1 MNFGDQTAI
10 VVTTYYPTWY
20 KGKIK
25 SIAEIDKVRGDI
37 ALQFIDSVGREGYH
51 LVLVD
56 GKSSESFLSEISR
69 VGKVHIVEQEMKR
82 SPRKRLALRIASAI
96 PSVKAI
102 VLTEPEKL
110 SLIPSIPLITKPIQE
125 GNADIVIPKRN
136 DALFRL
142 TYPPFQYDSET
153 KANKRFN
160 EMLRSYPLLSRQS
173 DDFDAFFGP
182 RVMKNEKDVVEM
194 FIQKFAI
201 DKNMVSPKIKHFD
214 PEEYGNTLYFPIA
227 LALRAGLRVVNVEIP
242 FSYPQ
247 KQKENEEQ
255 GSKKTF
261 VEKRNEQSEGIL
273 ANVDYFL
280 SSLKEKDALKIGNAV
295 R

>member
-69 VGKVHIVEQEMKR
+69 VGKVHIVEQKMKRSQR
-82 SPRKRLALRIASAI
+82 SPRKRLALCIASAI

-182 RVMKNEKDVVEM
+182 RVMKNEKDVV
-194 FIQKFAI
+194 
-201 DKNMVSPKIKHFD
+201 
-214 PEEYGNTLYFPIA
+214 
-227 LALRAGLRVVNVEIP
+227 
-242 FSYPQ
+242 
-247 KQKENEEQ
+247 
-255 GSKKTF
+255 
-261 VEKRNEQSEGIL
+261 
-273 ANVDYFL
+273 
-280 SSLKEKDALKIGNAV
+280 
-295 R
+295 

>member
-1 MNFGDQTAI
+1 
-10 VVTTYYPTWY
+10 
-20 KGKIK
+20 
-25 SIAEIDKVRGDI
+25 
-37 ALQFIDSVGREGYH
+37 
-51 LVLVD
+51 
-56 GKSSESFLSEISR
+56 
-69 VGKVHIVEQEMKR
+69 
-82 SPRKRLALRIASAI
+82 
-96 PSVKAI
+96 
-102 VLTEPEKL
+102 
-110 SLIPSIPLITKPIQE
+110 
-125 GNADIVIPKRN
+125 
-136 DALFRL
+136 
-142 TYPPFQYDSET
+142 
-153 KANKRFN
+153 
-160 EMLRSYPLLSRQS
+160 
-173 DDFDAFFGP
+173 
-182 RVMKNEKDVVEM
+182 M

-273 ANVDYFL
+273 ANVEYFL
-280 SSLKEKDALKIGNAV
+280 SYLKEKDALKIGNAV